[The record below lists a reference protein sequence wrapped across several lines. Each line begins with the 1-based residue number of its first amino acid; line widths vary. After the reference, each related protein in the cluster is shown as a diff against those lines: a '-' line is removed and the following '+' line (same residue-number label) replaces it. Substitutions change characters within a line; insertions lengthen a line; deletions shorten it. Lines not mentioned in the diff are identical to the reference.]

1 MTKALGQKYYVYL
14 HLGKEELSSIINSLF
29 LMDLNGMNWGI
40 KHVQESLA
48 RHNYKIPKHDVI
60 IALRIILAYHYDQ

>member
-1 MTKALGQKYYVYL
+1 MTKALGQNINVHL
-14 HLGKEELSSIINSLF
+14 HLRKEELSSIINSLF

-48 RHNYKIPKHDVI
+48 RPNYRIPRDDVI
-60 IALRIILAYHYDQ
+60 IASRIISAYHYD